1 MCPGQKNP
9 GCKYNGPISHIYI
22 HTRTVYHH
30 LPLRDLT
37 PYTVSTVYR
46 TGTPDI
52 LWHLYCQ
59 TEASKWY
66 YCTMYIWLG
75 TNTKLFSINVK
86 NCTFPYQ
93 SYLWLQRN
101 ESKPKIE
108 VNFSATFNYRNIQN
122 SFCGE
127 WRVNCNALKK
137 LFTIF
142 MLCLHRIPFRNKLFV
157 WDFYFPFSV
166 NIDFPF
172 IFSGLTL
179 RPFL

>member
-1 MCPGQKNP
+1 M
-9 GCKYNGPISHIYI
+9 
-22 HTRTVYHH
+22 
-30 LPLRDLT
+30 
-37 PYTVSTVYR
+37 
-46 TGTPDI
+46 I
-52 LWHLYCQ
+52 LL
-59 TEASKWY
+59 
-66 YCTMYIWLG
+66 YIWLG

-157 WDFYFPFSV
+157 WDFYFPFSF
-166 NIDFPF
+166 NIDFVLHFLWANFTTFPLWSLY
-172 IFSGLTL
+172 IYFSFTL
-179 RPFL
+179 DIYFFLCSKYFPLL